1 MGHSERLL
9 WRTLSRLAAVHLV
22 CTVHPTMVRQINF
35 MTNPLIHRPR
45 KRFSQDN
52 SPALTPHATHKVTRL
67 YNSIDAIF
75 GDRYQ
80 IPMLTLSF

>member
-9 WRTLSRLAAVHLV
+9 WRTLSRLAAIHLV
-22 CTVHPTMVRQINF
+22 RTAHP

-45 KRFSQDN
+45 KRFGQDR
-52 SPALTPHATHKVTRL
+52 SPALTPHVTHKVTHL